1 MKNELQKALGVEKWN
16 FSRHSYLPGER
27 VRKWSLLVLCSVHCV
42 KSCGWITSWHLCLK
56 LWGNIRASLVAQTV
70 KCLPTMWETWVRPL
84 GWEDPLEKE
93 MATYSSTLARKPHR
107 SRSLAGYSLCGREE
121 SDMTERLHFHFHE
134 AVLGLPYG
142 WRNWSLEKLSYCM
155 KQSLPQMQRL

>member
-1 MKNELQKALGVEKWN
+1 MKFQQTQLSSRGEGEKMITAG
-16 FSRHSYLPGER
+16 P
-27 VRKWSLLVLCSVHCV
+27 LLCAKHCV
-42 KSCGWITSWHLCLK
+42 KSCGWIISWHLCPK

-70 KCLPTMWETWVRPL
+70 KCLPTMWETWVRSL

-93 MATYSSTLARKPHR
+93 MATYSSTLAWKPHG
-107 SRSLAGYSLCGREE
+107 SRSLAVYSLCGHKE

-134 AVLGLPYG
+134 PILGLPYG

-155 KQSLPQMQRL
+155 KQSLHTNAKIIKI